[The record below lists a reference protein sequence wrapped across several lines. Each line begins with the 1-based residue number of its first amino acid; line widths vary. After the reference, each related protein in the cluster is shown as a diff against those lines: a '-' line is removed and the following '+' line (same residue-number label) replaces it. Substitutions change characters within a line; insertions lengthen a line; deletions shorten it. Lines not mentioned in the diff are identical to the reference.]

1 MMKYLVFVFVF
12 FIYGNSIAQK
22 IKVIDKETGK
32 IVRNVTIFNE
42 TNTVSLTTNNNGLAD
57 ITSIKENEIIF
68 FSHLSYAV
76 FKIKKSTLRKR
87 KFIVFLT
94 KESEELD
101 EVVISAFKKEEKAKR
116 IAEQIA
122 VLTAKDIQKTS
133 PQTSADLLATIP
145 GIKVQKS
152 QFGGGSPVIRGMESN
167 RVLLVIDGVRMNN
180 AIYRKG
186 HLQNSIT
193 LSPNLLDKT
202 EVVFGPSSVIYGSD
216 ALGGVIH
223 YYTKTPKLSEDNKVE
238 SKLFSRFSTVN
249 QEITTNVSA
258 EVSFSDWASF
268 TSVSYSDFGDLKA
281 GKNRSHNFS
290 NWGKVFYYSEN
301 INGNYNEN
309 PTLNVDSNLL
319 RNTGYNQ
326 TDVLQKFYVPLSKNT
341 DLKIN
346 LQYSTSSNIQRFD
359 RLTELTN
366 IDDSASLKFAE
377 WYYGPQNRLL
387 ISSQILIN
395 PNKNWLESG
404 AITAAYQNIQ
414 ESRVQRKFGSLD
426 RSYREEKVD
435 VFSVNGD
442 FSVPLTQDKTRV
454 LSYGFEFAYNDVN
467 SNSYGKELNIVNGE
481 INGFSNDFK
490 VQSRYPDGGS
500 NYLSSAVYLGYRQD
514 VSSKTTLNSGIRFTN
529 TNLNAVWID
538 ETFLDLPTTK
548 TSANNSAI
556 TATLGYV
563 YKPNKNWKIN
573 GVLSSGF
580 RSPNIDDVGRV
591 REKSGNVT
599 IPNFDVKPEFAYSSE
614 IGIQKYFNKR
624 KFILGANIYYTLL
637 DNYVQRDFVY
647 AADGSIY
654 QVNFDGEFGNAV
666 NNQNKGNAYIFGYT
680 INYLGKISN
689 TINTSGFI
697 TYTKGRTYDTEEP
710 MSSTP
715 PLFGQFELNYK
726 KDKIA
731 FGAEFRFNSK
741 KDIED
746 FNFTEGVDNHDL
758 TPIVDANATS
768 DKDMYYGS
776 PSWMTFGINGSYAI
790 SNNFS
795 VQARLNN
802 IFDEHYIEFASGI
815 SSPGR
820 NLSVSFMATF

>member
-1 MMKYLVFVFVF
+1 MMKYIVFLVF
-12 FIYGNSIAQK
+12 FIISSFSFAQK
-22 IKVIDKETGK
+22 VKVLDQETGK
-32 IVRNVTIFNE
+32 IVRNVTVFNE
-42 TNTVSLTTNNNGLAD
+42 ANTISLTTNNNGYAN
-57 ITSIKENEIIF
+57 ITSIEENEIII

-76 FKIKKSTLRKR
+76 FKIKKAVLRKQN
-87 KFIVFLT
+87 FIVNLT

-101 EVVISAFKKEEKAKR
+101 EVVISAFKRDEKSKR

-122 VLTAKDIQKTS
+122 VLSSKDIQKVS

-167 RVLLVIDGVRMNN
+167 RVLLVVDGVRMNN

-223 YYTKTPKLSEDNKVE
+223 YYTKTPSLSEDKKVT
-238 SKLFSRFSTVN
+238 SSLFSRFSTVN

-258 EVSFSDWASF
+258 EVSFNNWASF

-281 GKNRSHNFS
+281 GENRKHNFS
-290 NWGKVFYYSEN
+290 DWGKVFYYSEN
-301 INGNYNEN
+301 VNGNYNEN
-309 PTLNVDSNLL
+309 PAVNSDPNIL

-326 TDVLQKFYVPLSKNT
+326 TDVLQKFFIPLSKNT
-341 DLKIN
+341 DLKVN
-346 LQYSTSSNIQRFD
+346 LQYSTSSDVQRFD
-359 RLTELTN
+359 RLTEIKDIT
-366 IDDSASLKFAE
+366 DVSSLKFAE

-387 ISSQILIN
+387 ISSQLLIN
-395 PNKNWLESG
+395 PAKNWIESG

-414 ESRVQRKFGSLD
+414 ESRIQRKFGSLD
-426 RSYREEKVD
+426 RSYREESVN
-435 VFSVNGD
+435 VFSLNGD
-442 FSVPLTQDKTRV
+442 FSVPLTSDKTRA

-467 SNSYGKELNIVNGE
+467 SNSFGKTLNIDTGK
-481 INGFSNDFK
+481 IKGFSNDFK

-529 TNLNAVWID
+529 TNLNAKWID
-538 ETFLDLPTTK
+538 ETFLDLPTTNV
-548 TSANNSAI
+548 SSNNSAV

-563 YKPNKNWKIN
+563 YKPNRNWQLN

-599 IPNFDVKPEFAYSSE
+599 VPNFDVKPEFAYSSE
-614 IGIQKYFNKR
+614 VSIQKYFNKR
-624 KFILGANIYYTLL
+624 RFRLGANIYYTLL
-637 DNYVQRDFVY
+637 DNYIQRDYVLN
-647 AADGSIY
+647 ADGTIN
-654 QVNFDGEFGNAV
+654 QVEFDSEFGNAV
-666 NNQNKGNAYIFGYT
+666 NNQNKGSAYIMGYT

-689 TINTSGFI
+689 TINTTGFI

-710 MSSTP
+710 MSSIP
-715 PLFGQFELNYK
+715 PLFGQFEVNYK
-726 KDKIA
+726 KDKITL
-731 FGAEFRFNSK
+731 GADVRFNSK
-741 KDIED
+741 KDITD
-746 FNFTEGVDNHDL
+746 FNFTEGIDNHDL
-758 TPIVDANATS
+758 TPVANANATNDE
-768 DKDMYYGS
+768 DKYYGT
-776 PSWMTFGINGSYAI
+776 PSWMTFGVNGSYDV
-790 SNNFS
+790 SENFS
-795 VQARLNN
+795 FQARLNN
-802 IFDEHYIEFASGI
+802 ILDEHFIEFASGV

-820 NLSVSFMATF
+820 NLSVSFMANF

>member
-1 MMKYLVFVFVF
+1 MQELFLVF
-12 FIYGNSIAQK
+12 FIISSFSFAQK
-22 IKVIDKETGK
+22 VKVLDQETGK
-32 IVRNVTIFNE
+32 IVRNVTVFNE
-42 TNTVSLTTNNNGLAD
+42 ANTISLTTNNNGYAN
-57 ITSIKENEIIF
+57 ITSIEENEIII

-76 FKIKKSTLRKR
+76 FKIKKAVLRKQN
-87 KFIVFLT
+87 FIVNLT

-101 EVVISAFKKEEKAKR
+101 EVVISAFKRDEKSKR

-122 VLTAKDIQKTS
+122 VLSSKDIQKVS

-167 RVLLVIDGVRMNN
+167 RVLLVVDGVRMNN

-223 YYTKTPKLSEDNKVE
+223 YYTKTPSLSEDKKVT
-238 SKLFSRFSTVN
+238 SSLFSRFSTVN

-258 EVSFSDWASF
+258 EVSFNNWASF

-281 GKNRSHNFS
+281 GENRKHNFS
-290 NWGKVFYYSEN
+290 DWGKVFYYSEN
-301 INGNYNEN
+301 VNGNYNEN
-309 PTLNVDSNLL
+309 PAVNSDPNIL

-326 TDVLQKFYVPLSKNT
+326 TDVLQKFFIPLSKNT
-341 DLKIN
+341 DLKVN
-346 LQYSTSSNIQRFD
+346 LQYSTSSDVQRFD
-359 RLTELTN
+359 RLTEIKDIT
-366 IDDSASLKFAE
+366 DVSSLKFAE

-387 ISSQILIN
+387 ISSQLLIN
-395 PNKNWLESG
+395 PAKNWIESG

-414 ESRVQRKFGSLD
+414 ESRIQRKFGSLD
-426 RSYREEKVD
+426 RSYREESVN
-435 VFSVNGD
+435 VFSLNGD
-442 FSVPLTQDKTRV
+442 FSVPLTSDKTRA

-467 SNSYGKELNIVNGE
+467 SNSFGKTLNIDTGK
-481 INGFSNDFK
+481 IKGFSNDFK

-529 TNLNAVWID
+529 TNLNAKWID
-538 ETFLDLPTTK
+538 ETFLDLPTTNV
-548 TSANNSAI
+548 SSNNSAV

-563 YKPNKNWKIN
+563 YKPNRNWQLN

-599 IPNFDVKPEFAYSSE
+599 VPNFDVKPEFAYSSE
-614 IGIQKYFNKR
+614 VSIQKYFNKR
-624 KFILGANIYYTLL
+624 RFRLGANIYYTLL
-637 DNYVQRDFVY
+637 DNYIQRDYVLN
-647 AADGSIY
+647 ADGTIN
-654 QVNFDGEFGNAV
+654 QVEFDSEFGNAV
-666 NNQNKGNAYIFGYT
+666 NNQNKGSAYIMGYT

-689 TINTSGFI
+689 TINTTGFI

-710 MSSTP
+710 MSSIP
-715 PLFGQFELNYK
+715 PLFGQFEVNYK
-726 KDKIA
+726 KDKITL
-731 FGAEFRFNSK
+731 GADVRFNSK
-741 KDIED
+741 KDITD
-746 FNFTEGVDNHDL
+746 FNFTEGIDNHDL
-758 TPIVDANATS
+758 TPVANANATNDE
-768 DKDMYYGS
+768 DKYYGT
-776 PSWMTFGINGSYAI
+776 PSWMTFGVNGSYDV
-790 SNNFS
+790 SENFS
-795 VQARLNN
+795 FQARLNN
-802 IFDEHYIEFASGI
+802 ILDEHFIEFASGV

-820 NLSVSFMATF
+820 NLSVSFMANF